1 MQHIVPPFYG
11 SSRDKDID
19 RFQIS
24 IESVYKVKVS
34 RGRSARGDIVPN
46 QVNDIVQ
53 LAVMQHIINPLH
65 LEFVLKAACSL
76 RRSLNRH
83 VEGKEAQH
91 ISRAGTSNRSKDK
104 NKATQRGDKWNRL
117 YKALEVNSLYP
128 F

>member
-1 MQHIVPPFYG
+1 MQYIVLPFYK

-65 LEFVLKAACSL
+65 LEFVLKAVCSL

-83 VEGKEAQH
+83 VEG
-91 ISRAGTSNRSKDK
+91 
-104 NKATQRGDKWNRL
+104 
-117 YKALEVNSLYP
+117 
-128 F
+128 